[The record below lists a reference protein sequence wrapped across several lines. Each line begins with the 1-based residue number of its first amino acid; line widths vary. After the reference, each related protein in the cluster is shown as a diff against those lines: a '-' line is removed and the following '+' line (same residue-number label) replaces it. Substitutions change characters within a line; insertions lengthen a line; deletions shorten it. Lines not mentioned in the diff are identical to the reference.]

1 MKALERFSV
10 KSKLVAGLLAV
21 CVLGF
26 GTYTYLNNNKI
37 GQNTAALRTVKVQRG
52 DVVSSVSATGT
63 LSLEN
68 SVDVSSKITGRIV
81 EVKFKE
87 NDQVKAGDI
96 LFKLDDASYRSDV
109 QQNGAKLANTQANYF
124 RNSQLYSQGA
134 ISKMVMDESE
144 MNYLVAQ
151 AAYSKSSDSLADT
164 VITAPI
170 DGVVIGE
177 PTKAGQTVAPGV
189 STPMI
194 LMTIGDMSSVR
205 IGALVDESDIGRI
218 KDGQRVTFTVDSYQN
233 EEFEGYVQLIS
244 RKSVTQQ
251 SVIYYTVYIKVIDT
265 KGKLLPGMTAR
276 TNILISESK
285 DALYVPQMAIR
296 EAKDGK
302 YVQVMKSVN
311 GKDVVN
317 EIKVETGLSG
327 ENGVEIVS
335 GLNAG
340 DSVVMRT
347 SKNNAT
353 SANMMGGR
361 QGGGSPVL
369 RL

>member
-1 MKALERFSV
+1 MNLASKFSL
-10 KSKLVAGLLAV
+10 KSKVIAGMLAV
-21 CVLGF
+21 CMLGF
-26 GTYTYLNNNKI
+26 GTYTYFNNKKLS
-37 GQNTAALRTVKVQRG
+37 QEAAAIRTVKVQRG

-87 NDQVKAGDI
+87 NDQVKAGDV
-96 LFKLDDASYRSDV
+96 LFKLDDASYLSDV
-109 QQNGAKLANTQANYF
+109 QQNAAKLANVSANYS
-124 RNSQLYSQGA
+124 RNRQLYAQGA
-134 ISKMVMDESE
+134 VSKMVMDESE

-218 KDGQRVTFTVDSYQN
+218 KDGQRVTFSVDSYQN
-233 EEFEGYVQLIS
+233 EEFEGYVQLTS

-251 SVIYYTVYIKVIDT
+251 SVIYYTVYIKVLDT

-276 TNILISESK
+276 TNILIAESK

-296 EAKDGK
+296 DTKEGK
-302 YVQVMKSVN
+302 FVQVMKN
-311 GKDVVN
+311 GVVN
-317 EIKVETGLSG
+317 EVQVETGLAG
-327 ENGVEIVS
+327 ENGVEIKS
-335 GLNAG
+335 GLNEG
-340 DSVVMRT
+340 DSVVMR
-347 SKNNAT
+347 SAKNNAAT
-353 SANMMGGR
+353 ANIM
-361 QGGGSPVL
+361 GGGSKSGGPPGL

>member
-1 MKALERFSV
+1 MKLASKFSL
-10 KSKLVAGLLAV
+10 KSKLIVGLLAV

-26 GTYTYLNNNKI
+26 GTYTYFNNKKLS
-37 GQNTAALRTVKVQRG
+37 QEAASIRTVKVQRG
-52 DVVSSVSATGT
+52 NVVSSVSATGT

-96 LFKLDDASYRSDV
+96 LFKLDDATYRSDV
-109 QQNGAKLANTQANYF
+109 QQNAAKLANVSANYS
-124 RNSQLYSQGA
+124 RNQQLYTKGA
-134 ISKMVMDESE
+134 VSKMIMDESE
-144 MNYLVAQ
+144 MNYLVAL
-151 AAYSKSSDSLADT
+151 AAYGKSSDSLADT

-170 DGVVIGE
+170 DGLVIGE

-205 IGALVDESDIGRI
+205 IGALVDESDIGRV

-251 SVIYYTVYIKVIDT
+251 SVIYYTVYIKVSDP

-276 TNILISESK
+276 TNILIAESK
-285 DALYVPQMAIR
+285 GSIYVPQMAIR
-296 EAKDGK
+296 DSKDGK
-302 YVQVMKSVN
+302 FVQVMKNNLVSEVQ
-311 GKDVVN
+311 
-317 EIKVETGLSG
+317 VETGLAG
-327 ENGVEIVS
+327 ENGIEIKS
-335 GLNAG
+335 GLNEG
-340 DSVVMRT
+340 DLVVMRS
-347 SKNNAT
+347 SKNNAAT
-353 SANMMGGR
+353 SNII
-361 QGGGSPVL
+361 GGSNRQSGGAPGL